1 MTNLLRHFVQNARG
15 PQNCGLGMAR
25 PGKVPDMR
33 HGPSVTDTKLPHRVE
48 LNLREVGQ
56 LFNTMDHSPFHERD
70 LDRDA
75 EEFILSWVREFPVNA
90 PVVLVVYLSEFPADQ
105 EPQKLVEEAVHNY
118 FAYRARLN
126 RLEFSRLMKE
136 GRQSLAIGLM
146 FLLGCLAVS
155 NALTGKAT
163 GTFTSLTRESL
174 TIAGW
179 VAMWRPMQIY
189 LYDWWPL
196 RRRGRVYE
204 KLSRM
209 PVEVLRAQG

>member
-1 MTNLLRHFVQNARG
+1 MKHKPPINDATI
-15 PQNCGLGMAR
+15 
-25 PGKVPDMR
+25 
-33 HGPSVTDTKLPHRVE
+33 PHRVE
-48 LNLREVGQ
+48 VNLREVGQ

-75 EEFILSWVREFPVNA
+75 EEFILSWVREFPVKD
-90 PVVLVVYLSEFPADQ
+90 PVVLVVHLNEIPPGQ
-105 EPQKLVEEAVHNY
+105 EPQPMVEEAVHNY

-126 RLEFSRLMKE
+126 RLEFGRLMKE
-136 GRQSLAIGLM
+136 GRQSLVIGLV
-146 FLLGCLAVS
+146 FLLTCLAVS
-155 NALTGKAT
+155 NALTGQSI
-163 GTFTSLTRESL
+163 GTFPSLTRESL

-209 PVEVLRAQG
+209 RVEVRKAPP

>member
-1 MTNLLRHFVQNARG
+1 
-15 PQNCGLGMAR
+15 
-25 PGKVPDMR
+25 MR
-33 HGPSVTDTKLPHRVE
+33 HEPSITDPKLPHRVE

-75 EEFILSWVREFPVNA
+75 EEFILSWVREFPLNA
-90 PVVLVVYLSEFPADQ
+90 PVVLVVYLSEFPVGQ

-136 GRQSLAIGLM
+136 GRQSLVIGLM

-155 NALTGKAT
+155 NTLTGKAT
-163 GTFTSLTRESL
+163 GTLPSLTRESL

-179 VAMWRPMQIY
+179 VAMWRPMQMY